1 MFDDFVSA
9 TLGLL
14 ILSKEKVE
22 ELFEMLVEKGEM
34 QRDDAQKLLS
44 RMAEKGKE
52 EKEHLTEQLK
62 QLKEK
67 MESSWK
73 QKFVSRD
80 DLERVERKIDELATL
95 IKEKLQ

>member
-9 TLGLL
+9 TLGLF
-14 ILSKEKVE
+14 ILSKEKAE
-22 ELFEMLVEKGEM
+22 ETFDMLVEKGEM
-34 QRDDAQKLLS
+34 RREDAQKLLGK
-44 RMAEKGKE
+44 MAEKGKE
-52 EKEHLTEQLK
+52 EKERLTEQLR

-67 MESSWK
+67 MEGSWK

-80 DLERVERKIDELATL
+80 DLERVETKIDELAAL

>member
-14 ILSKEKVE
+14 ILSKEKTE
-22 ELFEMLVEKGEM
+22 ELFDMLVEKGELR
-34 QRDDAQKLLS
+34 RDDAQKLLG

-52 EKEHLTEQLK
+52 ERERLAEQLK

-80 DLERVERKIDELATL
+80 DLERVEKKIDELAAL

>member
-9 TLGLL
+9 TLGLF
-14 ILSKEKVE
+14 ILSREKAE
-22 ELFEMLVEKGEM
+22 ELFDMLVEKGEL
-34 QRDDAQKLLS
+34 QRDDAQKLLG

-52 EKEHLTEQLK
+52 EKERLAGQLK
-62 QLKEK
+62 QWKEK

-80 DLERVERKIDELATL
+80 DLERVEKKIDELAAL
-95 IKEKLQ
+95 IKDKLQ